1 MRGGVWKGAA
11 PLVPRFACQDR
22 RSAVLA
28 LNGHAACTYTAT
40 SWPCE
45 DTEGTHETEGEGA
58 REEAADAPRLALAYE
73 VARRLVYLSGPE
85 FPELP
90 VVQAAKK
97 LESLL
102 ALKQIS
108 ESQHQQLLCLLNSL
122 EGRDM
127 DRCER
132 IDDLADELTRS
143 LTVWP
148 EVFPDAELE
157 RLQGLL

>member
-1 MRGGVWKGAA
+1 MRGGAWKGAA

-102 ALKQIS
+102 PSSRYRRVSTSSSYAYS
-108 ESQHQQLLCLLNSL
+108 
-122 EGRDM
+122 
-127 DRCER
+127 
-132 IDDLADELTRS
+132 
-143 LTVWP
+143 TVWR
-148 EVFPDAELE
+148 DATWTAV
-157 RLQGLL
+157 RGSMIWPTS